1 MIKPFGAFCFADNR
15 NHWNGEEVNLLR
27 SILAVLLSE
36 NSDKSNQITRFQEY
50 LEYIDVKQHVIHVTS
65 KIVHTARSKDNSTKI
80 FRANVMRLL
89 ELIDFKDP
97 KEIDESSTLLCKKAQ
112 YKYDHKTV
120 QKVFSL
126 LWEDFLKLNSN
137 EVDLYKRMLIILHD
151 KVMPQLLR
159 PLMLTDFL
167 VESYNVGGSISLLAL
182 NGVFHLMAKY
192 NLEYPDFYKVRII
205 YLFLCI
211 CRLIQ
216 TVYYSIVEIVLIENI
231 FLFQKLYELLTP
243 DVLHVK
249 YRARFFHLADRFL
262 MSTHL
267 PEYLVA
273 AFVKRLSRI
282 ALTGPSNALL
292 MVLPFIGIITN
303 YLKYFSG
310 ASFNSHLRY

>member
-1 MIKPFGAFCFADNR
+1 MIEPFGAFCFSDNR

-97 KEIDESSTLLCKKAQ
+97 KEVDESSTLLCKKAQ

-211 CRLIQ
+211 CRLIIIP
-216 TVYYSIVEIVLIENI
+216 SS
-231 FLFQKLYELLTP
+231 KLY
-243 DVLHVK
+243 
-249 YRARFFHLADRFL
+249 
-262 MSTHL
+262 
-267 PEYLVA
+267 
-273 AFVKRLSRI
+273 
-282 ALTGPSNALL
+282 
-292 MVLPFIGIITN
+292 
-303 YLKYFSG
+303 
-310 ASFNSHLRY
+310 